1 MSDFDDKGQ
10 LKQDV
15 AEKHLTKHAA
25 KRKKRKK
32 KKTQAKWRQNC
43 PELFKKD
50 MNKHY
55 QTGRQVEEIAKQLA
69 TDDTD
74 KKPKKNRR
82 HKKKKP
88 REEKLETSAEQATKI
103 AI

>member
-55 QTGRQVEEIAKQLA
+55 QTGRMDEEIAKQLA
-69 TDDTD
+69 SSETE

-82 HKKKKP
+82 HKKRKP
-88 REEKLETSAEQATKI
+88 REEKPETSSEQAPK
-103 AI
+103 AVA